1 MMQYYRIGETLE
13 PLESLPPEEKSIL
26 AVLCPEELPGALL
39 PQGLTPPQPPED
51 LRENQYCWLH
61 IRQGALAGEVRLPQR
76 GAQSVRRLAFALAG
90 ESLLLVDHNGYAAE
104 CLKQLTL
111 PTGHA
116 LTADE
121 LLAELLTALT
131 QNDLPMLQGLESR
144 LTTLEQGVLAD
155 DTDKFIHKMSAIRR
169 ELNRENRFYA
179 QLGDFAETM
188 QEDAAEL
195 LGHRAQRRVGYF
207 TRRVGTLRS
216 ETQMLREY
224 ATQISGE
231 YQAQVDI
238 LQNRVMKLLTIVT
251 TIFLPLSLIV
261 GWYGMNFD
269 MPELSWEYGYP
280 VIIVVAVAVVVLLVR
295 YFRRKKWL

>member
-1 MMQYYRIGETLE
+1 M
-13 PLESLPPEEKSIL
+13 
-26 AVLCPEELPGALL
+26 
-39 PQGLTPPQPPED
+39 
-51 LRENQYCWLH
+51 
-61 IRQGALAGEVRLPQR
+61 RLPQR

-121 LLAELLTALT
+121 LLAELLPALT

-179 QLGDFAETM
+179 RMGAHKTVILKITIMASV
-188 QEDAAEL
+188 
-195 LGHRAQRRVGYF
+195 RRDWEQNNGYL
-207 TRRVGTLRS
+207 VK
-216 ETQMLREY
+216 
-224 ATQISGE
+224 A
-231 YQAQVDI
+231 
-238 LQNRVMKLLTIVT
+238 
-251 TIFLPLSLIV
+251 
-261 GWYGMNFD
+261 
-269 MPELSWEYGYP
+269 GYP
-280 VIIVVAVAVVVLLVR
+280 LFFCR
-295 YFRRKKWL
+295 HEKQ